1 MHLSQHQTG
10 SMLLSVLFLI
20 LLLSVFMAGM
30 VMLSSQSSQQLVYEV
45 QSLKARLAAESILE
59 KQVYTLL
66 SQDAEEEIK
75 KADDITINN
84 CQANVKIPDDDELR
98 QSDGDE
104 LRQIEVIATGTC
116 EQGAFTVTRNIAVEV
131 IVEGSNDE

>member
-1 MHLSQHQTG
+1 MRLSQHQTG

-45 QSLKARLAAESILE
+45 QSLKARLTAESILE
-59 KQVYTLL
+59 KQVYALL
-66 SQDAEEEIK
+66 SPGAEEEIK
-75 KADDITINN
+75 KVDDITINN
-84 CQANVKIPDDDELR
+84 CQATVEHGELR

-104 LRQIEVIATGTC
+104 LRQIEVIAIGTC
-116 EQGAFTVTRNIAVEV
+116 KQGAFTVKRNIAVEV

>member
-1 MHLSQHQTG
+1 MRRKQSQLG
-10 SMLLSVLFLI
+10 SMLLSVLFIILI
-20 LLLSVFMAGM
+20 LSVFMAAM
-30 VMLSSQSSQQLVYEV
+30 AMLSSQSSQQLVYEV

-59 KQVYTLL
+59 KQIYALL
-66 SQDAEEEIK
+66 DPNTEEEVEEVIP
-75 KADDITINN
+75 INN
-84 CQANVKIPDDDELR
+84 CQATVEHGELR

>member
-1 MHLSQHQTG
+1 
-10 SMLLSVLFLI
+10 
-20 LLLSVFMAGM
+20 MAGM

-45 QSLKARLAAESILE
+45 QSLKARFAAESILE
-59 KQVYTLL
+59 KQVYMLL
-66 SQDAEEEIK
+66 SLGAEEEIK
-75 KADDITINN
+75 KAGDIKINN
-84 CQANVKIPDDDELR
+84 CQANVKIPDD
-98 QSDGDE
+98 DE

>member
-1 MHLSQHQTG
+1 MRLSQQQTG

-59 KQVYTLL
+59 KQVYALL
-66 SQDAEEEIK
+66 SQDAEEEV
-75 KADDITINN
+75 AEITINN
-84 CQANVKIPDDDELR
+84 CQATVKIPDDDELR
-98 QSDGDE
+98 Q
-104 LRQIEVIATGTC
+104 IEVIANGTC
-116 EQGAFTVTRNIAVEV
+116 KQGAFTVTRNIAVEV

>member
-1 MHLSQHQTG
+1 MRLSQHQTG

-66 SQDAEEEIK
+66 SQDTEEEV
-75 KADDITINN
+75 ADITINN
-84 CQANVKIPDDDELR
+84 CQANVKTTP
-98 QSDGDE
+98 SDGNE
-104 LRQIEVIATGTC
+104 LRQIKAIATGTC
-116 EQGAFTVTRNIAVEV
+116 EQGAFTVKRNIAVEV